1 MADVFTKEKRSE
13 VMSRIRGRGN
23 ERTELTMVRL
33 LRANKICGWRR
44 HAKLPGKPDFVF
56 RSARVAVF
64 VDGCFWHGC
73 PKCFRLPANNR
84 RFWAKKISAN
94 RARDQKVN
102 VQLRKTGWRVVRIR
116 EHVLQQSPNITLSRI
131 KRALAD
137 ANRRSCHFQAPL

>member
-1 MADVFTKEKRSE
+1 MADVFTKAKRSE

-23 ERTELTMVRL
+23 ERTELAMVRL

-44 HAKLPGKPDFVF
+44 HAKLLGKPDFVF

-84 RFWAKKISAN
+84 SFWAKKISAN

-102 VQLRKTGWRVVRIR
+102 VQLRKAGWRVVRIR
-116 EHVLQQSPNITLSRI
+116 EHVLQQSPNFALSRI

-137 ANRRSCHFQAPL
+137 AHRRSCHFQAPL